1 MEHYEEE
8 QRSTMDSFLDAVSQ
22 QNLAQSRSHFDNL
35 MANKI
40 NDALEAEKV
49 AVATAIY
56 GSEEEEEL
64 EQELDALE
72 AEAEEFEDDLEYDE
86 DIEQALENED
96 EE

>member
-1 MEHYEEE
+1 
-8 QRSTMDSFLDAVSQ
+8 
-22 QNLAQSRSHFDNL
+22 

>member
-8 QRSTMDSFLDAVSQ
+8 QRSTMDSFLDAVHQ